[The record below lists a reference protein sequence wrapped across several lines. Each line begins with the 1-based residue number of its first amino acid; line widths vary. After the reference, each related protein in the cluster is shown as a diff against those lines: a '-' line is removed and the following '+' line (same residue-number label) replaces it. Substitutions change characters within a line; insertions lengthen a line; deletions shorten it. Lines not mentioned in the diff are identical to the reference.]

1 MQNFTVIDMA
11 RMAEAATIFALVFLP
26 PGFVVAWCSNVLG
39 FRQRSAEEK
48 LLFSVVLSIGIVP
61 ILTVLLGRYTAN
73 AVLSCVFLLLILS
86 AALILIRARL
96 SRDSRPFSSVSR
108 STWVGFGIMALWS
121 IAACVSV
128 VDLQLGDRLYPSAVI
143 FDHSV
148 RIPLVESAARTGVP
162 PVNPFFGMGKAP
174 VLRYILVRSLRI
186 ARTSFRALLCAAAL
200 HASVLWSGFA
210 LAALIPLYLKH
221 FLGERESLRRKSL
234 IGISLLAV
242 TGLDLIPYGLKF
254 FQQHVLLDTLSGWE
268 SEPDYLMVR
277 FISLGSSSYSGADR
291 LHDGSAGSVH
301 T

>member
-1 MQNFTVIDMA
+1 MANVTPVQNFTVIDMA

-174 VLRYILVRSLRI
+174 VLRYYYYWSVVCALPQRLLGLS
-186 ARTSFRALLCAAAL
+186 ARACF

-221 FLGERESLRRKSL
+221 FLGERKSLRRKSL

-254 FQQHVLLDTLSGWE
+254 FQQHVLLADLEWAGIRTRL
-268 SEPDYLMVR
+268 PH
-277 FISLGSSSYSGADR
+277 GSI
-291 LHDGSAGSVH
+291 H
-301 T
+301 